1 MVRQRLSEQGK
12 RVEIHNVR
20 SLQRKFSEFKDE
32 IGLTNDEVN
41 LIMFSAADEDW
52 FNNLLIQ
59 SAEFTAWF
67 RMNFKGES

>member
-20 SLQRKFSEFKDE
+20 SLHRKFSEFKDE

-41 LIMFSAADEDW
+41 LIMFSATDEDW
-52 FNNLLIQ
+52 FNNLLVQ

>member
-20 SLQRKFSEFKDE
+20 SLHRKFSEFKDE

-52 FNNLLIQ
+52 FNNLLVQ

>member
-12 RVEIHNVR
+12 RVEVHNVR
-20 SLQRKFSEFKDE
+20 SLHRKFSEFKDE

>member
-20 SLQRKFSEFKDE
+20 SLHRKFSEFKDE

>member
-20 SLQRKFSEFKDE
+20 SLRSKFSEFKDE
-32 IGLTNDEVN
+32 IGLTDDEVN

>member
-20 SLQRKFSEFKDE
+20 SVYRKFSEFKDE

-41 LIMFSAADEDW
+41 LIMFSAVDDDW

>member
-20 SLQRKFSEFKDE
+20 SLHRKFSEFKDE
-32 IGLTNDEVN
+32 IGLTDDEVN

>member
-20 SLQRKFSEFKDE
+20 SVYRKFSEFKDE

-41 LIMFSAADEDW
+41 LIMFSAVDEDW

-67 RMNFKGES
+67 RMNFKGET

>member
-20 SLQRKFSEFKDE
+20 SVYRKFSEFKDE

-41 LIMFSAADEDW
+41 LIMFSAVDEDW